1 MYIQYIT
8 YHWICNTTFTVVFHK
23 YPPPRKKKKKSNRT
37 KATLHVPTQYTHSV
51 NTQPQA
57 HQLKPAIT
65 NSIHKHAQEVL
76 FKEGIGHFLHQIPD
90 FSFPLFF
97 LSFFFLLH
105 RKCDHSAPR
114 SNFLLRCTSHFSR
127 WALLRKSLQKE
138 IDCSFLFS
146 CR

>member
-23 YPPPRKKKKKSNRT
+23 YPPPKEKKKKSNRT

-97 LSFFFLLH
+97 LSFFFFVAQKMRSLSSSKQLPFKVH
-105 RKCDHSAPR
+105 FTLQQMSIAKKKSAER
-114 SNFLLRCTSHFSR
+114 NRL
-127 WALLRKSLQKE
+127 
-138 IDCSFLFS
+138 
-146 CR
+146 